1 MIALAAIGNPRVF
14 LSDLEHYQMKIQD
27 RFIFRDHHPYTQ
39 SDLDGVLDCLTDLQA
54 AMVVTT
60 QKDSVR
66 LEHLNFEKSQ
76 IFVLGIEA
84 VPENLAEYKKEF
96 LDQVKGL

>member
-1 MIALAAIGNPRVF
+1 
-14 LSDLEHYQMKIQD
+14 
-27 RFIFRDHHPYTQ
+27 
-39 SDLDGVLDCLTDLQA
+39 
-54 AMVVTT
+54 MVVTT
-60 QKDSVR
+60 QKDAVR
-66 LEHLNFEKSQ
+66 LEHLNFEESQ